1 MERRS
6 ALKNMGMVFGYA
18 VATPTL
24 LGLVQSCKE
33 RAPMFMYLLM
43 SSLKMYCQKNNK
55 VL

>member
-33 RAPMFMYLLM
+33 KAPYAEWIPSYFDKDKGL
-43 SSLKMYCQKNNK
+43 SLIHI
-55 VL
+55 